1 MKAVFLNIM
10 AFLRSA
16 FGCSLKS
23 GDNLY
28 YIQYAS
34 CDKKERA
41 PQISAYGY
49 IYITL
54 KICALHIFCVAHALR
69 ILPISVFIS
78 FYYVTNVAR
87 PSFCLA
93 ITLKICAVH
102 IFCAT
107 RRVSV
112 KSYNT

>member
-16 FGCSLKS
+16 FGCGLES

-28 YIQYAS
+28 YIQYAP
-34 CDKKERA
+34 CDKKERT
-41 PQISAYGY
+41 PQISAYEY
-49 IYITL
+49 IYVTL
-54 KICALHIFCVAHALR
+54 KICALHIFCVAHAL
-69 ILPISVFIS
+69 LFSPISAFIS

-93 ITLKICAVH
+93 TTLKICALH